1 MKRELDI
8 FCKGFNMIARLQET
22 YHKFPGKFWVL
33 VLTVFIDMIGGT
45 LLFPFYAL
53 YITSRFNVGMAT
65 AGVII
70 GLNSISGLV
79 GSTIGGALT
88 DKFGRKKIILFGL
101 LFSAFSTLA
110 LGFVT
115 KLAVLYP
122 LSILIGFLGSIAGPA
137 HQAMVADML
146 PEEKRQDGYGIIR
159 VVANISWM
167 IGPIIGGFVA
177 AHSYLMLFVMDAVL
191 SSITGVIVFKAIPET
206 MPERLPEHVH
216 ESIFKTLAGYWKV
229 TKDRSYMAY
238 LVVSMLMLIVYQQM
252 YSTMSVYLRDEH
264 QIPTQQ
270 YGLLLTISAIT
281 VVLTQLWVTQKT
293 KGKPPFLMM
302 ALGTVFY
309 MIGFTM
315 FGLVNAYVLFAAAI
329 IIITIGEMIVV
340 PVSQYLAA
348 KFAPEDMRGRYMAFF
363 SLAWS
368 LPSSIGPWA
377 AGMILDHYNP
387 NLVWYA
393 GGVISAVAV
402 LGFVLLN
409 VKLHKQTRFIPQ
421 PKEASIPMPIE

>member
-1 MKRELDI
+1 
-8 FCKGFNMIARLQET
+8 MIKRLQDT
-22 YHKFPGKFWVL
+22 YHKFPGKYWVL

-53 YITSRFNVGMAT
+53 YITQRFNVGMST
-65 AGVII
+65 AGIII

-88 DKFGRKKIILFGL
+88 DRFGRRSIILFGL
-101 LFSAFSTLA
+101 IFSAFSTLT
-110 LGFVT
+110 LGFVSN
-115 KLAVLYP
+115 LSVLYP
-122 LSILIGFLGSIAGPA
+122 LSILIGFLGSVAGPA

-146 PEEKRQDGYGIIR
+146 PEEKRQDGYGILR

-177 AHSYLMLFVMDAVL
+177 ARSYLMLFIMDAVL

-206 MPERLPEHVH
+206 MPARVAAKAH
-216 ESIFKTLAGYWKV
+216 ESILKTMAGYWKV
-229 TKDRSYMAY
+229 TKDYSYMAY
-238 LVVSMLMLIVYQQM
+238 LLVSMLMLIVYQQM
-252 YSTMSVYLRDEH
+252 YSTMSVYLRDQH

-270 YGLLLTISAIT
+270 YGFLLTVSAIT
-281 VVLTQLWVTQKT
+281 VVLTQLWVTQRT

-315 FGLVNAYVLFAAAI
+315 IGIVNVYILFAAAI

-340 PVSQYLAA
+340 PVSQFLAA

-363 SLAWS
+363 SLAWN
-368 LPSSIGPWA
+368 LPASIGPWA
-377 AGMILDHYNP
+377 AGMIMDHYNP

-393 GGVISAVAV
+393 GGIIAAIAAMGFFSLN
-402 LGFVLLN
+402 LGLS
-409 VKLHKQTRFIPQ
+409 KQPRFAPP
-421 PKEASIPMPIE
+421 PKEAAYPEVMEG